1 MYFGR
6 RYGKAHRTY
15 FWEGLSQKK
24 GVAMRASPGPSRCA
38 TGIDAPLFAGYI
50 GE

>member
-6 RYGKAHRTY
+6 GYGKAHRMY

-24 GVAMRASPGPSRCA
+24 GVALRAPPAKPLRDWHESPFVVCLYR
-38 TGIDAPLFAGYI
+38 
-50 GE
+50 

>member
-6 RYGKAHRTY
+6 GYGKAHRMY
-15 FWEGLSQKK
+15 FWEGLSQKV
-24 GVAMRASPGPSRCA
+24 GGRTGCDPQASRCA
-38 TGIDAPLFAGYI
+38 TDIDAALLSGYI